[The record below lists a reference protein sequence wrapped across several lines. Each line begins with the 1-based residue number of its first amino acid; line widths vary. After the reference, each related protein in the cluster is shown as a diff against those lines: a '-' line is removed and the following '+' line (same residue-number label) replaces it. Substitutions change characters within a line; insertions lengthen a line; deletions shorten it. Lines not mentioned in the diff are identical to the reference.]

1 MLSAL
6 MGNIEGVG
14 QGGGK
19 GIKINDETKNE
30 NH

>member
-14 QGGGK
+14 EGE